1 MIEILSEEVDV
12 EQLQYDLEN
21 FLSEYQFW
29 DERQVSLTSADGN
42 NDWFCS
48 IGSMKDLPKPEK
60 SYSFINTGIDG
71 TYIAQLIRQYK
82 KFYRWRLLCIPP
94 GQCYSVHT
102 DAYPN
107 KVNKRIHI
115 PILSNDQSYFCYY
128 GDKPGDG
135 VKTSVEFYHLEPGKI
150 YEVNTSRLHSAINY
164 GITPRYH
171 LVGVRYEN
179 PK

>member
-1 MIEILSEEVDV
+1 MIEILADNVDI
-12 EQLQYDLEN
+12 EKLQHELDQ
-21 FLSEYQFW
+21 FLSQHNFW
-29 DERQVSLTSADGN
+29 DQRQISLTSVDGN

-48 IGSMKDLPKPEK
+48 TGSMKDLPKPEK
-60 SYSFINTGIDG
+60 SYSFINSDISN
-71 TYIAQLIRQYK
+71 TYIADIITQYK

-107 KVNKRIHI
+107 KINKRIHI
-115 PILSNDQSYFCYY
+115 PILSNNQSYFCYY
-128 GDKPGDG
+128 DDKPGNG
-135 VKTSVEFYHLEPGKI
+135 VKTSVEFHHLEPGNI

-171 LVGVRYEN
+171 IVGVRYE
-179 PK
+179 